1 MLATTIAVLGT
12 LAGALLT
19 GALAHLTSRAQLQ
32 AVEKAAHRREAL
44 TALAALHT
52 ALADH
57 RLAMWVREDL
67 RLQGKDWTA
76 ARDASHATRSAINSP
91 LLYVSVLLP
100 ALAPAAQEAAR
111 ATYAL
116 RGADDENALQ
126 AAREH
131 AIDAVDRLV
140 AAAATALA
148 A

>member
-19 GALAHLTSRAQLQ
+19 GALAHLTSRAQLRG
-32 AVEKAAHRREAL
+32 AEKAAHRREAL

-57 RLAMWVREDL
+57 RLAMWAREDL
-67 RLQGKDWTA
+67 RLQGEDWSA
-76 ARDASHATRSAINSP
+76 ARAASHTTRSAINSP
-91 LLYVSVLLP
+91 LLHVSVLLP
-100 ALAPAAQEAAR
+100 ALAPTAQEAAR

-116 RGADDENALQ
+116 RGAADENALQ

-131 AIDAVDRLV
+131 AITAVDRLV